1 MGKYWEVL
9 TRESMKGDK
18 ESTFQHLGYI
28 MYCTNSINLKGGTHI
43 VIAGHIP

>member
-9 TRESMKGDK
+9 TRESMEGDK

-28 MYCTNSINLKGGTHI
+28 MYSTNSINLKGEVHI
-43 VIAGHIP
+43 VIAGDIP